1 MKYSDDKMRRVLLCT
16 SLTGAMLFSA
26 AVPAA
31 QAADRAKC
39 QRNIQK
45 TEAKLDDAI
54 RKHGAGSRQAEQRR
68 RDLNNERQKCW
79 NTYHAWYNGQERQWH
94 KERDWD
100 RDHDRH

>member
-1 MKYSDDKMRRVLLCT
+1 MKRVLLST

-39 QRNIQK
+39 QRNIEK
-45 TEAKLDDAI
+45 SEVKLEDAI
-54 RKHGAGSRQAEQRR
+54 RKHGAASHQAQQRR

-94 KERDWD
+94 NARDWD